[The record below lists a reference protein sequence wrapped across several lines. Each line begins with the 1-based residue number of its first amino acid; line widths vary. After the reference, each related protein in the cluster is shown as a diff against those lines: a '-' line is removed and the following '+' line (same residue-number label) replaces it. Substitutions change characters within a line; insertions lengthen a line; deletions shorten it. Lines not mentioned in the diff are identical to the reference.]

1 MALARGVGHSRIIS
15 VRFPPLERVLEQA
28 CGVRQFI
35 SEPMGENKEPLPP
48 MRRTDFRRSE
58 EARRKPVAHADQSCG
73 DLGKTEAQM
82 MGDVLE
88 EDERRFDL
96 SDDAGN
102 MGPEMS
108 WIFCP
113 ETLARQ
119 RERLA
124 RISRRE
130 DVHRTAPRAA
140 VESGNIVPDRRV
152 IQGRI
157 FHPRHEKGRG
167 VGFPFDMAH
176 SSISGQGKGEAE
188 VNASGTGTEGEP
200 E

>member
-15 VRFPPLERVLEQA
+15 VRFPPLERVPEQA
-28 CGVRQFI
+28 RGVGQFV
-35 SEPMGENKEPLPP
+35 SEPMGKNEEPFPP

-73 DLGKTEAQM
+73 DFGKTEAQM
-82 MGDVLE
+82 MGDVFE

-108 WIFCP
+108 WILSA
-113 ETLARQ
+113 ETLACQ

-130 DVHRTAPRAA
+130 DVHCAAPRAA
-140 VESGNIVPDRRV
+140 VEGGKVRPDRR
-152 IQGRI
+152 R
-157 FHPRHEKGRG
+157 
-167 VGFPFDMAH
+167 M
-176 SSISGQGKGEAE
+176 
-188 VNASGTGTEGEP
+188 
-200 E
+200 